1 MATSNNTSSAADDLL
16 AEAEAAEAKAAQAE
30 AEAALVAAAQAEP
43 AKAEATGAA
52 EPLQFPEE
60 FELDDERR
68 TGLRVWRAVAA
79 GVGVLVLIA
88 LLSASGLL
96 IWHHRQ
102 AVQRDEQSTA
112 YATAARQGVV
122 NLMSL
127 NFNHAQDDL
136 QRVIDSTTG
145 PFHDDFEKSKNDFL
159 TVMKESKVVATS
171 EVKTTGVESMDSD
184 SAVVLVAATSQ
195 VANSAS
201 QQPTPRAWRLSVTVN
216 KESDGIKMSKVEFV
230 P

>member
-1 MATSNNTSSAADDLL
+1 VATSNNTGSAADDLL
-16 AEAEAAEAKAAQAE
+16 AEAEAAEAEGAQAEGAQAE
-30 AEAALVAAAQAEP
+30 AAQPEAAG
-43 AKAEATGAA
+43 KA

-60 FELDDERR
+60 FELDDEHGS
-68 TGLRVWRAVAA
+68 GLRIWRAVGA
-79 GVGVLVLIA
+79 GVGVLALIA
-88 LLSASGLL
+88 LLSVGGLL

-112 YATAARQGVV
+112 YATAARRGVV

-127 NFNHAQDDL
+127 NFNHTQDDL
-136 QRVIDSTTG
+136 QRVIASTTG
-145 PFHDDFEKSKNDFL
+145 PFHDDFEKRKNDFL
-159 TVMKESKVVATS
+159 SVMKQSKVVATS
-171 EVKTTGVESMDSD
+171 EVKATGVESVDGD
-184 SAVVLVAATSQ
+184 SAVVLVAASSQ

>member
-1 MATSNNTSSAADDLL
+1 VAKSNNSGSAADDLL
-16 AEAEAAEAKAAQAE
+16 AEAEAAQAQAE
-30 AEAALVAAAQAEP
+30 AAQAEP
-43 AKAEATGAA
+43 AQAVTA
-52 EPLQFPEE
+52 EPLQFPDE
-60 FELDDERR
+60 FELDGEHR
-68 TGLRVWRAVAA
+68 TGPRIWRAAAA
-79 GVGVLVLIA
+79 GVGVLVLTA
-88 LLSASGLL
+88 LLSASGML

-102 AVQRDEQSTA
+102 ALQRDEQSTA

-127 NFNHAQDDL
+127 NFNHSQDDL

-145 PFHDDFEKSKNDFL
+145 PFHDDFEKSKNDIL

-171 EVKTTGVESMDSD
+171 EVKNTGVESMDGN
-184 SAVVLVAATSQ
+184 SAVVLVVATSQ
-195 VANSAS
+195 VADSAS
-201 QQPTPRAWRLSVTVN
+201 QQPTPRAWRMSVTVN